1 MARAFR
7 RGNEKAIRRAG
18 HMARIVLACATPEPE
33 KQPFMSSASAQNPYT
48 RHNPLAAKLLENRV
62 LNRDGSSKDVRH
74 LVVDITGSGLTYE
87 SGDSLGVYAAN
98 RPQLVEEI
106 IELLGATGNE
116 PVDLPSA
123 TAPVSLRE
131 ALTSRLSLGSPMKKI
146 LETFAARTTDP
157 KEKAQLDELLAAGAE
172 ESRES
177 FLAQREYLD
186 LLEEFPGVRLT
197 PQEFVSHLR
206 RLQPR
211 LYSIASSP
219 KMHPGQV
226 HLTVAPVRYESNF
239 RRRYGV
245 CSTFLADR
253 VTRRK
258 TLIPVF
264 VAKSHF
270 GLPED
275 PTRDIIMVGPG
286 TGIAPFRAFAQE
298 RVATGA
304 TGRNWLFF
312 GDQHERT
319 DYLYGDEWK
328 RLLAEGR
335 MARIDLAF
343 SRDQPRKIYVQDR
356 MREAAAE
363 LWAWVRDG
371 AHFYVCGDAH
381 RMAKDVD
388 AALHE
393 IIAKQGGMETA
404 AAADYVKQMKKDRR
418 YQRDVY

>member
-1 MARAFR
+1 MTAA
-7 RGNEKAIRRAG
+7 
-18 HMARIVLACATPEPE
+18 
-33 KQPFMSSASAQNPYT
+33 SSTNPYT
-48 RHNPLAAKLLENRV
+48 KDNPLAAKLLENRV
-62 LNRDGSSKDVRH
+62 LNKDGSIKDVRH
-74 LVVDITGSGLTYE
+74 LVIDIAGSGLTYTV
-87 SGDSLGVYAAN
+87 GDSLGVYPTN

-116 PVDLPSA
+116 PVNLPRL

-131 ALTSRLSLGSPMKKI
+131 ALTAKVSLAGPTKKI
-146 LETFAARTTDP
+146 LEALAARTTDP
-157 KEKAQLDELLAAGAE
+157 KEKEQLQALLAPEAKEALE
-172 ESRES
+172 I
-177 FLAQREYLD
+177 FLGQREYID
-186 LLEEFPGVRLT
+186 LLEEFPNARLT
-197 PQEFVSHLR
+197 PQEFVDHLR
-206 RLQPR
+206 RLMPR

-219 KMHPGQV
+219 RAHPGQV

-264 VAKSHF
+264 VAQSHF

-286 TGIAPFRAFAQE
+286 TGIAPFRAFVQE
-298 RVATGA
+298 RVATHA
-304 TGRNWLFF
+304 PGRNWLFF
-312 GDQHERT
+312 GDQHAAT

-328 RLLAEGR
+328 KLLAEGEL
-335 MARIDLAF
+335 ARIDLAF
-343 SRDQPRKIYVQDR
+343 SRDQAKKVYVQDR

-363 LWAWVRDG
+363 LWAWLKGG
-371 AHFYVCGDAH
+371 AYFYVCGDAH

-393 IIAKQGGMETA
+393 IIAQQAGLDAA
-404 AAADYVKQMKKDRR
+404 AAADYVKQMKKDKR